1 MNTKNMNRK
10 QQSNTL
16 GQETPLVIY
25 DGSCGLCQTS
35 VQFILKYEMNNKGLE
50 EALIRF
56 VPDDNFANEFQTIG
70 FLYQDKIFTK
80 SSAAIEISKHLRYPW
95 KALKWSWI
103 IPKNLRDK
111 VYEYVAQ
118 NRHRWKPIPHCNL
131 PNNHNSSRFIA
142 KVPDNLKS
150 RLTTVLNKGKN

>member
-1 MNTKNMNRK
+1 MNTKNINRK
-10 QQSNTL
+10 QQPSAL

-25 DGSCGLCQTS
+25 DGSCSLCQNS
-35 VQFILKYEMNNKGLE
+35 VQFILKYEMNDQRLGE
-50 EALIRF
+50 PLIHF

-70 FLYQDKIFTK
+70 FLYQDKILTK

-103 IPKNLRDK
+103 IPKILRDK
-111 VYEYVAQ
+111 VYEYVAR
-118 NRHRWKPIPHCNL
+118 NRHKWKSIPQCNL

-142 KVPDNLKS
+142 KVPDHLKS
-150 RLTTVLNKGKN
+150 RMTTFLNTGKN